1 MKRTVLLVTLLLV
14 SASCPSIAKPH
25 HYPGHD
31 ATLDTRPHITCEM
44 VRAYV
49 AQAGVEQAR
58 EMARAAGMTAA
69 DERRARRCLTDK
81 I

>member
-1 MKRTVLLVTLLLV
+1 MKKTVLLLTLLLV
-14 SASCPSIAKPH
+14 TASCPSMAKPH

-31 ATLDTRPHITCEM
+31 ATLDTHPQVTCEM

-49 AQAGVEQAR
+49 AQAGLEQAR
-58 EMARAAGMTAA
+58 AMAQAAGMTAA